1 MMKFKNLAYG
11 KNEEV
16 FLLCTEAQVQAISQK
31 ITGRKLNLKEL
42 RCLKK
47 KLSTMTRNLII
58 QIDSSGIGE

>member
-1 MMKFKNLAYG
+1 MKFKNLANS
-11 KNEEV
+11 KNDKV

-58 QIDSSGIGE
+58 QIDSSGISE